1 MYFLAAVLGGI
12 ALLIPNLS
20 LTTVYTIAGI
30 LVVAALCAIFL
41 LEGLPY
47 ERQVKLHK
55 PSSAS

>member
-1 MYFLAAVLGGI
+1 LGGI

-20 LTTVYTIAGI
+20 PTTVYTIAGI